1 MAAVESKNHWRGSG
15 NPFPPAAVARFSD
28 LRPEVP
34 TIKTAAVREID
45 TLVDGYLRATRVQGG
60 DDKDTSGEHLAYEGK
75 VFVIEGDY
83 GAGKTHLAI
92 ELLDHV
98 QDSRDR
104 GQFQPRVI
112 YHVAPGGTF
121 LVLYTDLMSRAITA
135 DEILGRVREFYADIV
150 ADALRERPFASALV
164 RQLEDDDADPQL
176 VVERYA
182 LQEGALRQEL
192 RHRLSTVTRDESFSR
207 ALMLLLQPELRTL
220 VWDWFTGKPPSQVL
234 TELGIEK
241 PIRTDVQALE
251 ALGVIA
257 LLYGRKNRRFVL
269 VIDEMEKL
277 VLTWDRSSNASAQ
290 AFKQLLEIFRAAGAL
305 LVTCGLSDIFTVLP
319 RDPARIDAIIRP
331 SPLTADEV
339 RWYVEET
346 QERVFGART
355 LRPFTEDSIKYLVY
369 LTGGVAREV
378 IRFCYDAYDYAAETG
393 HEITPGVVNTVAR
406 GRSSSGGAEMVRND
420 IGRLLS
426 EQEWRADARWLLR
439 DPPDEV
445 ADFWIPAG
453 ERRAGC
459 AVLITDSVLEEEHAA
474 ALGERVS
481 GIKAVSR
488 RRAVIVVVSGYLPA
502 KLRQPLADALDG
514 DPLIVYN
521 PRTFDTDFTL
531 AVKAAM
537 GRISPAS
544 ARTPVPGQ
552 PDSELRELRTETDRV
567 ARQQITT
574 VRLLQE
580 LAARTEDRLTALQRA
595 LESALVPGGQP
606 RQGDLPAALEA
617 MFRRAQ
623 HSVVA
628 YGNVR
633 ELVNEA
639 FEVAAQEP
647 GARFSLTHR
656 LREPDAFSAIGV
668 AAFLHEVLL
677 GFREGVRAWI
687 GTLSRSRGTGEGPTG
702 SERARLRGICRTYDS
717 LYGVAPL
724 FKLDPL
730 PELTSLTGGEQ
741 EVLSRAGRSARR
753 EELRSAF
760 DGLGDR
766 VYEAAIEFAGSG
778 AEPEA

>member
-1 MAAVESKNHWRGSG
+1 MAAVESRNHWRGSG

-45 TLVDGYLRATRVQGG
+45 SLVDGYLRATRVQG
-60 DDKDTSGEHLAYEGK
+60 DDGKDTSGEHLADEGK
-75 VFVIEGDY
+75 VFVIEGEY
-83 GAGKTHLAI
+83 GEGKTHLAI

-98 QDSRDR
+98 QESRDQ

-121 LVLYTDLMSRAITA
+121 LVFYTDLMSRVITA

-150 ADALRERPFASALV
+150 ANALRERPFTSALV
-164 RQLEDDDADPQL
+164 RQLEDDDADPQM

-192 RHRLSTVTRDESFSR
+192 HRRLSAVTRDESFSR
-207 ALMLLLQPELRTL
+207 ALILLLQPELRTR

-234 TELGIEK
+234 TELGIKK
-241 PIRTDVQALE
+241 PIMTDAQALE

-305 LVTCGLSDIFTVLP
+305 LVACGLSDMFTVLP

-331 SPLTADEV
+331 SPLTADDV

-346 QERVFGART
+346 QERVSGVRM
-355 LRPFTEDSIKYLVY
+355 LRPFTEDSITYLVY

-378 IRFCYDAYDYAAETG
+378 VQFCYEAYDYAAETG
-393 HEITPGVVNTVAR
+393 HEITPGVVDTVAR
-406 GRSSSGGAEMVRND
+406 GRSSSGGMEIVRND
-420 IGRLLS
+420 IDRLLS

-439 DPPDEV
+439 EPLDEV

-453 ERRAGC
+453 ERSAGC
-459 AVLITDSVLEEEHAA
+459 AVLISDSVLEAEYAA
-474 ALGERVS
+474 ALGERVTA
-481 GIKAVSR
+481 IKAVGR
-488 RRAVIVVVSGYLPA
+488 RRAVIVVVSGYLPV

-514 DPLIVYN
+514 DPLIVYS

-537 GRISPAS
+537 NRISPVPI
-544 ARTPVPGQ
+544 RLPVSGQ
-552 PDSELRELRTETDRV
+552 PDSELRWLRTETERV
-567 ARQQITT
+567 ARQQTTT

-580 LAARTEDRLTALQRA
+580 LAARTEERLTAIQRA
-595 LESALVPGGQP
+595 LEGTLAPGGQA
-606 RQGDLPAALEA
+606 RLEDLPAALEA
-617 MFRRAQ
+617 MFGRAQ
-623 HSVVA
+623 HSVAA
-628 YGNVR
+628 YGDVR
-633 ELVNEA
+633 KLVNEA

-677 GFREGVRAWI
+677 GFREGVRAWL
-687 GTLSRSRGTGEGPTG
+687 GALSRDHDPGEGPTA

-730 PELTSLTGGEQ
+730 PELARLTEGEP
-741 EVLSRAGRSARR
+741 ELVSRAGRSARR

-778 AEPEA
+778 AG